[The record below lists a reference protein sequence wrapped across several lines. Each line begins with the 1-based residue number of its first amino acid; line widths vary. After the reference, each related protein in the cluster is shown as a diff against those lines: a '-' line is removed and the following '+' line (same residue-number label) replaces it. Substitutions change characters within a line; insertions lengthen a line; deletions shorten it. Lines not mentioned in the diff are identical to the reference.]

1 VGLLGV
7 AEAARVQ
14 TVSFEHVHARCTG
27 CGADIEIRSRVSGF
41 LVGVSGNCPNCGS
54 GKIAL
59 AREPNAPLPTAEDL
73 APLPTAEDLSIAVDN
88 SAESDQHRRRTV
100 VGVDTGRVEAER
112 VIAHEERQ
120 QRAERWA
127 LRLGAV
133 SGWVAL
139 VIEIWRMGT

>member
-1 VGLLGV
+1 V
-7 AEAARVQ
+7 
-14 TVSFEHVHARCTG
+14 TFEHVHARCNE
-27 CGADIEIRSRVSGF
+27 CGAEIEIRSRVSGF
-41 LVGVSGNCPNCGS
+41 LVGVSGTCPTCGS

-73 APLPTAEDLSIAVDN
+73 SIAVDN
-88 SAESDQHRRRTV
+88 SAESDAHRRRTV

-112 VIAHEERQ
+112 VIAHEERR

-133 SGWVAL
+133 SGWAAL